1 MMLMLIAII
10 LFAYC
15 FPTAAIIIFS
25 MWAIIWL
32 WSEVISAHSIN
43 GAGIDSHDDKVRV
56 SEQFIKKAWKP

>member
-10 LFAYC
+10 LFAYY

-32 WSEVISAHSIN
+32 WSEVISVHSIK
-43 GAGIDSHDDKVRV
+43 GADINSHDDKVRV
-56 SEQFIKKAWKP
+56 SEQFIKKVWKP

>member
-15 FPTAAIIIFS
+15 FPMAALIIFS
-25 MWAIIWL
+25 VWAVIWL
-32 WSEVISAHSIN
+32 WSEVISADAVCGADIN
-43 GAGIDSHDDKVRV
+43 SHDDKVRV